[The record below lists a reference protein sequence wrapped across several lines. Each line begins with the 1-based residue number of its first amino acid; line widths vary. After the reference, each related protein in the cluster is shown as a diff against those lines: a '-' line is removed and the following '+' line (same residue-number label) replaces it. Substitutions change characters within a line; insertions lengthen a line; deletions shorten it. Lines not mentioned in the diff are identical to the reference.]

1 MATKL
6 QPNQHTPFGTI
17 LNIYKTIP
25 SYQRDFVWDAED
37 VLDFVNNL
45 WDASLEKR
53 STYFCG
59 SMVLFKNNRD
69 IYEIV
74 DGQQRSIVIYSLVA
88 NLISKVH
95 GERKA
100 TFKNS
105 YVYELDSDDNKNY
118 RFEHRIPEVKD
129 YLVSLGEGLATRT
142 VDADKSN
149 ILKTLHDCNEVI
161 MGFIDEKM
169 KTIKEIR
176 DFLKFV
182 TDNTFVI
189 HYLAQDM
196 PDALLTYARLNTG
209 GKQLGHLEIVK
220 GMLYSSVEK
229 RNEDWDIFDKEWN
242 GFWEKLIQLR
252 RIGGSGKPKEIIK
265 QDKFLT
271 YFFLTFHSEI
281 VNDFCKVRDGFTPDS
296 KLSDLLQ
303 SREVVEKL
311 YSNPR
316 VFLKKLDNC
325 ISKIIEMRAGEH
337 NDPQINQ
344 SYIDIALLSQSQT
357 QPLMFMLSVSHSNF
371 LQTNLLEDVYRL
383 IFIFT
388 TSLTGSGTTS
398 NVWRKLALKSRE
410 LIQTNLKETEILEK
424 LKSEIKSYIEEYYN
438 SHFKDYI
445 NKEDIFSDNAKL
457 KKTLRNLEIFMRKLS
472 GMTEKVNYSDWY
484 YDTVHIDHMSPKN
497 LNISNQ
503 SINKIGN
510 SSLLNPTDNT
520 GLQDLAFESDKK
532 QSVYRRQDFFHARA
546 VVSEN
551 NETFGK
557 HKSVIDLME
566 KRKVFSENDIIS
578 RGQEIE
584 KIFRDYL
591 L

>member
-1 MATKL
+1 
-6 QPNQHTPFGTI
+6 
-17 LNIYKTIP
+17 
-25 SYQRDFVWDAED
+25 
-37 VLDFVNNL
+37 
-45 WDASLEKR
+45 
-53 STYFCG
+53 
-59 SMVLFKNNRD
+59 
-69 IYEIV
+69 
-74 DGQQRSIVIYSLVA
+74 
-88 NLISKVH
+88 
-95 GERKA
+95 
-100 TFKNS
+100 
-105 YVYELDSDDNKNY
+105 
-118 RFEHRIPEVKD
+118 
-129 YLVSLGEGLATRT
+129 
-142 VDADKSN
+142 
-149 ILKTLHDCNEVI
+149 
-161 MGFIDEKM
+161 
-169 KTIKEIR
+169 
-176 DFLKFV
+176 
-182 TDNTFVI
+182 
-189 HYLAQDM
+189 
-196 PDALLTYARLNTG
+196 
-209 GKQLGHLEIVK
+209 
-220 GMLYSSVEK
+220 
-229 RNEDWDIFDKEWN
+229 
-242 GFWEKLIQLR
+242 
-252 RIGGSGKPKEIIK
+252 
-265 QDKFLT
+265 
-271 YFFLTFHSEI
+271 
-281 VNDFCKVRDGFTPDS
+281 
-296 KLSDLLQ
+296 
-303 SREVVEKL
+303 
-311 YSNPR
+311 
-316 VFLKKLDNC
+316 
-325 ISKIIEMRAGEH
+325 
-337 NDPQINQ
+337 
-344 SYIDIALLSQSQT
+344 
-357 QPLMFMLSVSHSNF
+357 MFMLSVSHSNF